1 MYCECCEDITEPP
14 TEFGCDIDLKN
25 YLQQNMED
33 TMDKEAFCEKC
44 KDEPTFSTD
53 HQSAC
58 KCCVDLEPCCEWCGD
73 TSQNGGKPPVGCEDW
88 YCGNEDY
95 CPDSVIPGGPEG
107 GVEQSKPNEKC
118 NILLGWDSPCAKEHL
133 GQLTGGV
140 EQLQSWLNKRI
151 NGYNTTG
158 CKHLQNV
165 VNWLTKQ
172 LNGGVVGDN
181 QPNAGEPL
189 SKIAIKRK
197 MAKREW
203 AICQAADCECTINIP
218 ELFDSVDQNPNLD
231 SDAGDGIQGN
241 GPDIGPSTGV
251 IPCWGCVDGQIKQ
264 HGEVGGTTGF
274 NNSNIEGWCGTHNG
288 NDMYDSIDHPELVN
302 CGTTLEEQLIKE
314 SLRKKIINMKL
325 TEQSNKKAQGYRI
338 YAKAHEMSGKSNDE
352 GLAIAKKKIANFM
365 KNDGEPEVEPKMYRN
380 SKKQDEFIE
389 DVYYSSGQT
398 GLKFNHELTDQQK
411 ERMGRYLK
419 GSKLTGNAVTGDVAN
434 VTTTNAE
441 GGDNKTGEMLSKAA
455 KRRAEKE
462 DIGMRMANNDRRY
475 SPDTQ
480 VTTNAP
486 LVKLKEDII
495 DTPKQILELTPKRY
509 KKDGVIFDITNG
521 TETKTVKYEAFRGK
535 KGGHIIIL
543 DSNNPTKLNEQLSRM
558 KTLINHSSKTR
569 HDKFR

>member
-1 MYCECCEDITEPP
+1 
-14 TEFGCDIDLKN
+14 
-25 YLQQNMED
+25 
-33 TMDKEAFCEKC
+33 
-44 KDEPTFSTD
+44 
-53 HQSAC
+53 
-58 KCCVDLEPCCEWCGD
+58 
-73 TSQNGGKPPVGCEDW
+73 
-88 YCGNEDY
+88 
-95 CPDSVIPGGPEG
+95 
-107 GVEQSKPNEKC
+107 
-118 NILLGWDSPCAKEHL
+118 
-133 GQLTGGV
+133 
-140 EQLQSWLNKRI
+140 
-151 NGYNTTG
+151 
-158 CKHLQNV
+158 
-165 VNWLTKQ
+165 
-172 LNGGVVGDN
+172 
-181 QPNAGEPL
+181 
-189 SKIAIKRK
+189 
-197 MAKREW
+197 
-203 AICQAADCECTINIP
+203 
-218 ELFDSVDQNPNLD
+218 
-231 SDAGDGIQGN
+231 
-241 GPDIGPSTGV
+241 
-251 IPCWGCVDGQIKQ
+251 
-264 HGEVGGTTGF
+264 
-274 NNSNIEGWCGTHNG
+274 
-288 NDMYDSIDHPELVN
+288 
-302 CGTTLEEQLIKE
+302 
-314 SLRKKIINMKL
+314 
-325 TEQSNKKAQGYRI
+325 
-338 YAKAHEMSGKSNDE
+338 MSGKSNDE

-509 KKDGVIFDITNG
+509 KKDGIIFEITNG

-543 DSNNPTKLNEQLSRM
+543 DSSNPTKLNEQLSRM